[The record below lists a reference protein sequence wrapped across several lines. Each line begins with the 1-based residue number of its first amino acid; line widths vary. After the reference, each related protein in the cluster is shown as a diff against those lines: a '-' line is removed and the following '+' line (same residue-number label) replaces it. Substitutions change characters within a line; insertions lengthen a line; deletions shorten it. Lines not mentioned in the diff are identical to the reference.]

1 MGSGGPGQA
10 RIPLP
15 MCRLFGFRSVL
26 QSQVHRSLV
35 QADNALCT
43 LSQQH
48 PDGWGVAYY
57 VEGTPHLTRSAT
69 SALSDRVFQKVSGV
83 VASETVL
90 AHVRKATQ
98 GTLSVLNC
106 HPFQHGRWVFAH
118 NGDVPNFAECRERLL
133 QEVSPR
139 LRRYILG
146 DTDSEVIFFLV
157 LTQLLRYGALSSR
170 YEVSDVV
177 SSLTTA
183 LDQVRAICDRPKV
196 DGGEPTR
203 SLLTCILTD
212 GGTMVGVQG
221 GKELHFSTHKTRCS
235 DRGVCP
241 SLSPSCESPT
251 TDGQVNH
258 LIFSSQPLSGENVW
272 QAMAPGEVVAVDS
285 RMRLFDSAGERRSQA
300 RVELPLVEARVVAR
314 EQKLAVGE

>member
-1 MGSGGPGQA
+1 
-10 RIPLP
+10 

-43 LSQQH
+43 LSEQH

-57 VEGTPHLTRSAT
+57 VEGTPHLTRSAV

-118 NGDVPNFAECRERLL
+118 NGDVPNFAEHRERLV

-146 DTDSEVIFFLV
+146 ETDSEVIFFLV

-170 YEVSDVV
+170 YEVADVV
-177 SSLTTA
+177 SSVTNAVEL
-183 LDQVRAICDRPKV
+183 VRSVCD
-196 DGGEPTR
+196 GESSK

-212 GGTMVGVQG
+212 GGTMVGYQG
-221 GKELHFSTHKTRCS
+221 GKELHFSTYKSRCS

-241 SLSPSCESPT
+241 SLSASCEAPSP
-251 TDGQVNH
+251 DGQVNH

-272 QAMAPGEVVAVDS
+272 QPMSPGEVVAVDS
-285 RMRLFDSAGERRSQA
+285 RMRLFDSAHERRS
-300 RVELPLVEARVVAR
+300 RVSVESL
-314 EQKLAVGE
+314 LAVGE